1 MSERNDYDSLPMN
14 WVGDW
19 AGRRAA
25 LTPDK
30 PAIHDPDAGPP
41 LTFAQMNARADRTG
55 QWLTEGLG
63 LAPGDRVAVLCRNRL
78 ELVDLYLACGKTGVV
93 LAPLSF
99 RLAGAELNDLLS
111 RMAPAAFLHEEALAE
126 LADALVLPA
135 SVRHRLTLDEAGK
148 VWREQ
153 VLSAPDRP
161 ANRALPMSAPFLYI
175 HTGGTTGKPKICPI
189 SHRQMTWNAI
199 DILATSGGALGPQ
212 RELVTFPFF
221 HVGGWNTLT
230 PVYYAGGYSVLMR
243 QFDPGRAL
251 ALIATEGITH
261 FGGVEAMLQMMSSH
275 PTFADTDLSS
285 LAGITTAGAPCGE
298 ATMRP
303 WVARGIPVAQS
314 YGLTEGGPS
323 NFMLVTDGL
332 DAEGIWAQRHSIGQS
347 MFHTDYR
354 ITHPEKG
361 TEVALGE
368 TGVLELRSPHSFD
381 GYLDDPERTDRVFR
395 EGGWVWTGDLA
406 RADGRGRVTLV
417 GRADN
422 VFVSG
427 GENIAPEEIEALLNA
442 HPGVA
447 ATAVAG
453 VPDARWGQVPGALV
467 VPADP
472 QAGVS
477 GLAAHAAERLAR
489 FKRPRHWRLVDA
501 LPLTGAGKIDRARVA
516 AMLKDVEKND
526 AGN

>member
-30 PAIHDPDAGPP
+30 PAVHDPDAGPP

-55 QWLTEGLG
+55 RWLTDTLG
-63 LAPGDRVAVLCRNRL
+63 LAPGERFAVLCRNRL

-93 LAPLSF
+93 LTPLSF
-99 RLAGAELNDLLS
+99 RLAAPELNDLLA
-111 RMAPAAFLHEEALAE
+111 RMAPSAFMHEEALAA
-126 LADALVLPA
+126 LAESLDLPP
-135 SVRHRLTLDEAGK
+135 SVRRRLALDEAGE
-148 VWREQ
+148 VWQRRVLTSPEQ
-153 VLSAPDRP
+153 P
-161 ANRALPMSAPFLYI
+161 ANRPLPMQAPYLYI

-221 HVGGWNTLT
+221 HIGGWNTLT

-243 QFDPGRAL
+243 EFDPGRAL
-251 ALIATEGITH
+251 ELIAAEGITH
-261 FGGVEAMLQMMSSH
+261 FGGVEAMLQLMSKH
-275 PTFADTDLSS
+275 PAFADTDLST
-285 LAGITTAGAPCGE
+285 LEGITTAGAPCGE

-303 WVARGIPVAQS
+303 WVERGIPVAQS

-332 DAEGIWAQRHSIGQS
+332 EADGIWELRHSIGQS

-354 ITHPEKG
+354 ITHPDEG
-361 TEVALGE
+361 TVVAPGE
-368 TGVLELRSPHSFD
+368 TGVLELRSPHCFD
-381 GYLDDPERTDRVFR
+381 GYLDDPDRTDRVFR
-395 EGGWVWTGDLA
+395 EGGWVWTGDMA
-406 RADGRGRVTLV
+406 RADACGRVTLV

-427 GENIAPEEIEALLNA
+427 GENIAPEEIETVLNT
-442 HPGVA
+442 HPGVSA
-447 ATAVAG
+447 AAVAG
-453 VPDARWGQVPGALV
+453 VPHPHWGQVPGALV
-467 VPADP
+467 VTNGSPPGVAD
-472 QAGVS
+472 
-477 GLAAHAAERLAR
+477 LEAHAALRLAR
-489 FKRPRHWRLVDA
+489 FKRPRHWRFVDA

-516 AMLKDVEKND
+516 EMLKQDENSD